1 VLSDEQRSKYEQI
14 RQTALADL
22 AVIDREIE
30 TELASIKKR
39 LLALQEDKKAVKQV
53 LEGACARLG
62 ETKNVSTETAEGV
75 AEPTELDPLAMF
87 RA

>member
-22 AVIDREIE
+22 AAIDREIE

-62 ETKNVSTETAEGV
+62 ATENVPTETAESV
-75 AEPTELDPLAMF
+75 AEPTALEELAVF